1 MKKNFSKP
9 VTRCQISNSKNL
21 KSLLFLGFLPPV
33 NALRKIGSTL
43 NEEITFPAELLY
55 CSKSKLVQLGCIV
68 DKEILFPYSYP
79 YTSSTTKVLRENFAE
94 LYKHTNKIVNLNEND
109 LIIDIGSNDGI
120 ALNYYK
126 IKNYK
131 NFVGIEPAKNLCK
144 IANKR
149 GIKTINSYL
158 NKELS
163 KKYSCSADLVTASN
177 VFAHNKN
184 IKLLAKYLLSL
195 LRKDGVLIIEVQYI
209 IDMLK
214 KNLFDNIYHEHIH
227 YWSLHSLNYLF
238 KSLGSS
244 IYKVEKISTHGGSI
258 RCYIKK
264 GIFTQNKSVKNLI
277 KNEIRMKIR
286 TIKTF
291 INFSKKLKEKKN
303 NFKKFLINN
312 SNKVIVGYGAAA
324 KTSTLLNY
332 LKISDNINFI
342 IDDNILKQNRY
353 IPGTSI
359 KIVSKNKIKQNI
371 DFLIVFAWNYFK
383 EIKEKVN
390 YAKKIISIRRF
401 F

>member
-1 MKKNFSKP
+1 M
-9 VTRCQISNSKNL
+9 
-21 KSLLFLGFLPPV
+21 
-33 NALRKIGSTL
+33 
-43 NEEITFPAELLY
+43 Y
-55 CSKSKLVQLGCIV
+55 CSSCFHNQLSIEISKE
-68 DKEILFPYSYP
+68 KLFSNYLYL
-79 YTSSTTKVLRENFAE
+79 SSQSKTLQNHFDSAAKKYINL
-94 LYKHTNKIVNLNEND
+94 LNLNKYSS
-109 LIIDIGSNDGI
+109 IIDIGSNDGI

>member
-1 MKKNFSKP
+1 MIIKNCLVCKKKKLKKYLDLGKQPLAN
-9 VTRCQISNSKNL
+9 NL
-21 KSLLFLGFLPPV
+21 KKTIKV
-33 NALRKIGSTL
+33 QK
-43 NEEITFPAELLY
+43 FPLELMY
-55 CSKSKLVQLGCIV
+55 CSSCFHNQLSIEISKE
-68 DKEILFPYSYP
+68 KLFSNYLYL
-79 YTSSTTKVLRENFAE
+79 SSQSKTLQNHFDSAAKKYINL
-94 LYKHTNKIVNLNEND
+94 LNLNKYSS
-109 LIIDIGSNDGI
+109 IIDIGSNDGI